1 MTHEI
6 DYTYKKLVPRG
17 GEFAK
22 VKLRITMAAP
32 GSGVSFMSSAGNSV
46 PAEFVP
52 GVEKGVRDLAGTRD
66 LIVEFV
72 DGAYH
77 DIDSSILTFEVAARL
92 AMTKALADMGI

>member
-1 MTHEI
+1 MAHEI
-6 DYTYKKLVPRG
+6 DYTYKKLLTGG

-22 VKLRITMAAP
+22 VRLRITLAAS
-32 GSGVSFMSSAGNSV
+32 GSGVSFMNSAVNNV

-52 GVEKGVRDLAGTRD
+52 GVEKGVRDVAGTRD
-66 LIVEFV
+66 LIIELV

-77 DIDSSILTFEVAARL
+77 DIDSSVLTFEVAARS